1 MKRMVADNVPRKAFF
16 TKKFVLECVSQMI
29 FPYPFYNTIIF
40 MPQLASSHVDYV
52 PYFLSDF
59 IIIFMFVRLIAVMRH
74 WERYHA
80 YTDLYAKKICRH
92 YGVWSGRMFTFKC
105 EINHDDEARAICFL
119 FLFSVALL
127 SFILRVFEL
136 PFEQNAKINSTNLQD
151 YGSAIWLTVITMTT
165 VGYGDIYPQT
175 AGGQVTGIII
185 ALWGAFVISLLIMV
199 TANVFEFNP
208 KEKQAVFYIK
218 QSRSA
223 AKSIKHALQFFVA
236 KRHFYVRKL
245 SEDPDFDNKS
255 TFLKMVKQL

>member
-1 MKRMVADNVPRKAFF
+1 
-16 TKKFVLECVSQMI
+16 
-29 FPYPFYNTIIF
+29 
-40 MPQLASSHVDYV
+40 
-52 PYFLSDF
+52 
-59 IIIFMFVRLIAVMRH
+59 MFVRLVAVMRH

-105 EINHDDEARAICFL
+105 EINHDDKARAICFL
-119 FLFSVALL
+119 FVFSVGLL

-136 PFEQNAKINSTNLQD
+136 PYEQNAEKGIHSSDLTD
-151 YGSAIWLTVITMTT
+151 FCSALWLTVITMTT

-199 TANVFEFNP
+199 TADVFAFNP
-208 KEKQAVFYIK
+208 KEKQAVLYIK
-218 QSRSA
+218 RSRSA
-223 AKSIKHALQFFVA
+223 AKSIRHALKFFVA

-245 SEDPDFDNKS
+245 REDPDFDEKS